1 MKPVRFVTAACAA
14 AVCLPAIFVGGLAT
28 GASASAAPLTIAY
41 VTSETGAGA
50 SDYTGGVSV
59 FNAAL
64 DAQNAKGGVNGHKLV
79 GLVID
84 DQTNPSTLVTG
95 VDEAISRGA
104 IGIDANDP
112 IFGDGGSKAAQEAGI
127 PVTGDSSDGPEWGTQ
142 PNTNMFGTGTS
153 GSVDPKYPVSTL
165 YSNALK
171 QFGKANVALYA
182 LAISPDS
189 VQANSAESQSLERGD
204 PEAKVVVNDTQVPYT
219 TGTNFGTEALSA
231 KDAGVNV
238 VWSNL
243 AGNDNAPL
251 SIAFKQAGVKLKAM
265 YFPDGYSPALIH
277 TPAWPDVQGDTFEV
291 LTHPWY
297 EPDAGTEAM
306 QSAMEKYAG
315 WTKSDFPTFTQ
326 VEAWLGAEL
335 LIQGIQMAGSN
346 VTHANVIKEL
356 RSIKSWNGDG
366 LLPFNIDFAT
376 DFGHMSSPN
385 CIWLTKAE
393 KNGYVPE
400 GKNPVCGTYIPGTT
414 SVAASS

>member
-1 MKPVRFVTAACAA
+1 MRPIRVVTAACAA
-14 AVCLPAIFVGGLAT
+14 AVCLPAVFVGGLAT
-28 GASASAAPLTIAY
+28 GASASASPLTIALIA
-41 VTSETGAGA
+41 TETGAGGSEYA
-50 SDYTGGVSV
+50 GTAGV
-59 FNAAL
+59 FNAAIKE
-64 DAQNAKGGVNGHKLV
+64 QNAKGGVNGHQLV
-79 GLVID
+79 PLVID
-84 DQTNPSTLVTG
+84 DQTNPTSLATG
-95 VDEAISRGA
+95 VEEAISRGA
-104 IGIDANDP
+104 IGIVADSA
-112 IFGDGGSKAAQEAGI
+112 IFGDGGSKPAQEAGI
-127 PVTGDSSDGPEWGTQ
+127 PVTGNSSDGPEWGTQ

-171 QFGKANVALYA
+171 QFGKAKVALYA

-204 PEAKVVVNDTQVPYT
+204 PQAKVVVNDTQVPYT
-219 TGTNFGTEALSA
+219 TGTNFGTEALTA

-291 LTHPWY
+291 LMHPFY
-297 EPDAGTEAM
+297 EPNAGTEAM
-306 QSAMEKYAG
+306 QSAVEKYDG
-315 WTKSDFPTFTQ
+315 WTKSDFPTFVQ
-326 VEAWLGAEL
+326 DEAWLGAEL
-335 LIQGIQMAGSN
+335 MIQGIQMAGSN
-346 VTHANVIKEL
+346 PTHASVIKEL